1 MFSEDLSVVWVGSD
15 VKFAVAYIEILAT
28 LPIFGKIFF
37 WQVNVTDKRNK
48 Y

>member
-1 MFSEDLSVVWVGSD
+1 MTSVSVS
-15 VKFAVAYIEILAT
+15 AYIEILAT